1 MGFALG
7 NGVTRFV
14 LFSKWFLVAVLG
26 AQSRAAAEGEELIH
40 LNPVHICPVCSASPS
55 ARNAV
60 RKWEAPAGKL
70 CTC

>member
-26 AQSRAAAEGEELIH
+26 AQSRAAAEGGGV
-40 LNPVHICPVCSASPS
+40 NPS
-55 ARNAV
+55 
-60 RKWEAPAGKL
+60 
-70 CTC
+70 